1 MKVKKV
7 AINSE
12 PHYDDVT
19 LGAQDI
25 KKPKFP
31 PSLSPYETVGT
42 EPTRLDTGDTIE
54 GVTRNKDKD
63 MKDEKVPINSK
74 PHYNDV
80 TLGAQDIKRP
90 QSPPALSPY
99 ETVGSEPTPLDTYDT
114 IEGVTGSQDKDIKG
128 EKVAINSKPQ
138 YDDVTLGAKDIKRP
152 QPSPALAPY
161 ETVEVEPTPL
171 DTYAIIEG
179 VTRNKD
185 SDIKGKKVAIN
196 SKPHY
201 NDVTLGAQDIKRPQ
215 PLPSLSP
222 YETVGIEPTPPDTH
236 DTIEGVTGSKDKDKK
251 DEKVPLNS
259 KPQYD
264 EVTLGAQD
272 IKRPQ
277 SPPSLSPYETV
288 GTESTPLNTCGSIKG
303 VTRNKDN
310 DIKGKNKVAINS
322 KPHYDDVTLGAQDI
336 KRPQSPPSLS
346 PYETVGT
353 EPTRLDTG
361 DTIEGVTRNKDSDIK
376 GKKVAINFKSHYND
390 VTLGAQ
396 DIKRPQTPPALSPYE
411 RVGSEPTPLDNYD
424 TIEGVTGSKDKDM
437 KDEKVAIN
445 SKPQYD
451 DVTLG
456 AQDIKMPKSP
466 QGMSPYESVGIH
478 PPDTYDNVNGATGE
492 KDEEVKGKGG
502 SNLSPSVQ
510 RRASQIYAQVQKK
523 KSYIYAQVN
532 KNRK

>member
-12 PHYDDVT
+12 PHFY
-19 LGAQDI
+19 
-25 KKPKFP
+25 
-31 PSLSPYETVGT
+31 
-42 EPTRLDTGDTIE
+42 
-54 GVTRNKDKD
+54 
-63 MKDEKVPINSK
+63 
-74 PHYNDV
+74 DV

-90 QSPPALSPY
+90 QSPSSLSPY
-99 ETVGSEPTPLDTYDT
+99 ETVGTGPVPLDTYDT
-114 IEGVTGSQDKDIKG
+114 IEGVTGSQDKDMKD

-138 YDDVTLGAKDIKRP
+138 YDEVTFGAQDIKMPKSPPFLSPYETVGIEPIPKDNCDNIQGVTGSKDNGIKGENVAINSKPQNNDVTLGAQDIKRP
-152 QPSPALAPY
+152 EPLPALSPY
-161 ETVEVEPTPL
+161 ETVGFEPTPL
-171 DTYAIIEG
+171 DTYDTIEG
-179 VTRNKD
+179 VPGSKD
-185 SDIKGKKVAIN
+185 NDIKGKKVAIN
-196 SKPHY
+196 SKPQY
-201 NDVTLGAQDIKRPQ
+201 NEVTLGAQDIKRPQ

-288 GTESTPLNTCGSIKG
+288 GTESTPLNTCGSVKG

-336 KRPQSPPSLS
+336 KMPISPPSLS
-346 PYETVGT
+346 PYETVET
-353 EPTRLDTG
+353 EPTPLDTG

-396 DIKRPQTPPALSPYE
+396 DIKRPQSPSALSPYE
-411 RVGSEPTPLDNYD
+411 TVGSEPTPLDNYD

-502 SNLSPSVQ
+502 SNWSPSVQ

-523 KSYIYAQVN
+523 SHISML
-532 KNRK
+532 R